1 MNSYVTNNILVN
13 RATDDGLLF
22 VQQQNG
28 DVLARLDKYLI
39 VPLEQVPDIDG
50 FIKSLNREAAKEPT
64 IESLK
69 EPT

>member
-13 RATDDGLLF
+13 RATDDGPLF

-50 FIKSLNREAAKEPT
+50 FIKSLKEPT
-64 IESLK
+64 
-69 EPT
+69 T

>member
-1 MNSYVTNNILVN
+1 MNSYVTNNILVS
-13 RATDDGLLF
+13 RSTDDGPLF

-50 FIKSLNREAAKEPT
+50 FIKSLNRDAA

-69 EPT
+69 EPTT

>member
-1 MNSYVTNNILVN
+1 MKSYVTNNILVN
-13 RATDDGLLF
+13 RATDDGPLF

-28 DVLARLDKYLI
+28 DVLARLDRYLI

-50 FIKSLNREAAKEPT
+50 FLKSLNRDAV

-69 EPT
+69 EPTT